1 MQKIAWNK
9 ELLNAQEEN
18 LLFPDEPCICINKT
32 KFSTGSQH
40 ADIMKQFVL
49 FPFNL
54 NFVFTRFCVLLHH
67 WSYNLK

>member
-32 KFSTGSQH
+32 KFTTGSQH

-54 NFVFTRFCVLLHH
+54 NFVNLLVFVF
-67 WSYNLK
+67 SCITDRII